1 MIHTTKIYN
10 KRFRNIGKRDKVWR
24 ILVDLFFD
32 KFVGKNDTVLDI
44 GGGYCEFINSINCKK
59 KYILDINPD
68 VKKYAAKDVVV
79 LIASSTKIPLAHE
92 KIDKVFISNFFEHI
106 AREDIIKTI
115 IEMRRVL
122 KKNGEIIT
130 MHPNIRF
137 LQKDFWRF
145 FDHITPI
152 DDRALE
158 EIFSVYDFSLEKK
171 ILKFLPYTMSGGR
184 NTPLAFVK
192 IYLRFPILWKFFG
205 KQSLLVFKK
214 M

>member
-1 MIHTTKIYN
+1 MIRTTKIYN
-10 KRFRNIGKRDKVWR
+10 KRFRNIGKRTKVWR
-24 ILVDLFFD
+24 ILVDLFFY
-32 KFVGKNDTVLDI
+32 KFISKSDTVLDI
-44 GGGYCEFINSINCKK
+44 GGGYCEFINSIKCKK
-59 KYILDINPD
+59 KYVLDINSD
-68 VKKYAAKDVVV
+68 VKKYANKDVVV

-92 KIDKVFISNFFEHI
+92 KIDKIFISNFFEHI
-106 AREDIIKTI
+106 TREDIIKTI

-158 EIFSVYDFSLEKK
+158 EIFSVYDFSVEKK
-171 ILKFLPYTMSGGR
+171 ILRFLPYTMSGGK
-184 NTPLAFVK
+184 NTPLTFVK
-192 IYLRFPILWKFFG
+192 IYLRFSILWKFFG